1 VKVILDTNVVI
12 SGVFFGGLPRRILQA
27 WRDRR
32 VHIVVSPEIL
42 DEYQRVGQRL
52 GERFEGVDVQPFL
65 QLLGVH
71 GELVEASA
79 LSERVTDDEDHE
91 KFFACAL
98 ATRVEIIVS
107 GDSHLL
113 EASRWKGIKVVPPS
127 PYSIRCSAAISPTPC

>member
-1 VKVILDTNVVI
+1 MKVILGTNVVI

-32 VHIVVSPEIL
+32 VHVVVSPEIL

-52 GERFEGVDVQPFL
+52 GERFEGVDFQPFL
-65 QLLGVH
+65 QLFGVH

-79 LSERVTDDEDHE
+79 LSERVTDDEDDE

-98 ATRVEIIVS
+98 AAEVEIIVS

-113 EASRWKGIKVVPPS
+113 EASGWKGIEVVPPTDFVM
-127 PYSIRCSAAISPTPC
+127 RFLEA

>member
-1 VKVILDTNVVI
+1 MRVVLDTNVVI

-42 DEYQRVGQRL
+42 DEYQRVGRRL
-52 GERFEGVDVQPFL
+52 GQRFDGVDLQPFL

-71 GELVEASA
+71 GELVEAPA
-79 LSERVTDDEDHE
+79 LGESVTQDEDDE

-98 ATRVEIIVS
+98 AAGVGFIVS

-113 EASRWKGIKVVPPS
+113 ESSGWNGIEVVTPS
-127 PYSIRCSAAISPTPC
+127 DFVERFL